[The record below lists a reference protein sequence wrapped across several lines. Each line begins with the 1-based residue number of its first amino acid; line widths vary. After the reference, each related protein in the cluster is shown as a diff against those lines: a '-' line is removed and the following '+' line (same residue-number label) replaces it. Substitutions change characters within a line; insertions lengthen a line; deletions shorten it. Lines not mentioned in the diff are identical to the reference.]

1 MVSTKEICVLTPN
14 VHMGGAL
21 CAPKVPK
28 HNFPE
33 TIRGKKKFSIF
44 RTAEAA
50 GIPKGEEGKGEVEIV
65 HAYNA
70 VLCRR
75 K

>member
-1 MVSTKEICVLTPN
+1 
-14 VHMGGAL
+14 MGGAL
-21 CAPKVPK
+21 CAPTVR
-28 HNFPE
+28 N
-33 TIRGKKKFSIF
+33 TISQKQFGKKKFSIF

-50 GIPKGEEGKGEVEIV
+50 AIPKGEEVKGEVEIV

>member
-1 MVSTKEICVLTPN
+1 MCTESSETQ
-14 VHMGGAL
+14 
-21 CAPKVPK
+21 
-28 HNFPE
+28 FP
-33 TIRGKKKFSIF
+33 RNYSGKKKFSIF

-50 GIPKGEEGKGEVEIV
+50 AIPKGEEVKGEVEIV